1 MTGKGAYALLQFIVK
16 RVLSGIPVIL
26 IVMVLIF
33 FIMRI
38 IPGDP
43 AAMILGDE
51 ASIEEIEDLREK
63 MGLNDPL
70 PVQFINYVK
79 DIVSGNWGNSYHN
92 GRPVFENIRK
102 RLEPTILIVVYSTV
116 ISVVLGITLGILS
129 ARFHNS
135 FLDYTLTTVSVFGL
149 SVPMFWFGVMLLFL
163 FGVRLRW
170 FPVQGYRTIA
180 EVGLLGSLKYL
191 TMPSVAVGLQHVA
204 SITRYTRS
212 MMLEV
217 LGNNYIRTAHAKG
230 LSERV
235 VFYKHALKNALSPV
249 VTTIGFSMAS
259 MLGGTVVT
267 EMVFNIPGMGTLA
280 YDSLIRRDYPQE
292 QAIILF
298 MTIVFVAVNIIMD
311 IIYKWLDPRIEL
323 D

>member
-1 MTGKGAYALLQFIVK
+1 M
-16 RVLSGIPVIL
+16 
-26 IVMVLIF
+26 
-33 FIMRI
+33 
-38 IPGDP
+38 
-43 AAMILGDE
+43 
-51 ASIEEIEDLREK
+51 
-63 MGLNDPL
+63 
-70 PVQFINYVK
+70 
-79 DIVSGNWGNSYHN
+79 
-92 GRPVFENIRK
+92 
-102 RLEPTILIVVYSTV
+102 EPTILIVVYSTV
-116 ISVVLGITLGILS
+116 ISVVLVSPRICLLASTIP
-129 ARFHNS
+129 

-149 SVPMFWFGVMLLFL
+149 SVLCFAPRCLFL
-163 FGVRLRW
+163 FGGRLW

-180 EVGLLGSLKYL
+180 EAGRIAQYL

-259 MLGGTVVT
+259 MLGGTVVA
-267 EMVFNIPGMGTLA
+267 EMVFNIPGMGKLA

-298 MTIVFVAVNIIMD
+298 MTIVFVVVNIVMD
-311 IIYKWLDPRIEL
+311 IMYKWLDPRIGRLGSLAREDSGPRTRGGSLEIRLSRSQMPSFWL
-323 D
+323 DGGFLSLVGFLFDNTMTIPRILHE

>member
-1 MTGKGAYALLQFIVK
+1 M
-16 RVLSGIPVIL
+16 
-26 IVMVLIF
+26 
-33 FIMRI
+33 
-38 IPGDP
+38 
-43 AAMILGDE
+43 
-51 ASIEEIEDLREK
+51 
-63 MGLNDPL
+63 
-70 PVQFINYVK
+70 K

-191 TMPSVAVGLQHVA
+191 TMPSVAVGLQMA

-212 MMLEV
+212 MMLEA

-259 MLGGTVVT
+259 MLGGTVVA
-267 EMVFNIPGMGTLA
+267 EMVFNIPGMGKLA